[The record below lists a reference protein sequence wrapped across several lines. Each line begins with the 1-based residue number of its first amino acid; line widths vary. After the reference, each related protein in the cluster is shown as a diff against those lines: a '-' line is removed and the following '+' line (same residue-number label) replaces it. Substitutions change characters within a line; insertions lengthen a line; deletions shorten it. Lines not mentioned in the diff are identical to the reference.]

1 MTRNSTLPDA
11 GGEFSSSMDCR
22 TTLLPLAPDAEDPV
36 AITVYCNPAVQ
47 LTVSLKTEVVSL
59 GFTTRGVVGVYNPL
73 IVSVSESTFV

>member
-1 MTRNSTLPDA
+1 MRRNSTLPDA

-22 TTLLPLAPDAEDPV
+22 TTLRPLAPDAENPV

-59 GFTTRGVVGVYNPL
+59 GFTNPL